1 MLSVELFIKA
11 MESLESKAFHVRP
24 LQCSRL
30 RHQLSKCQL
39 CSDCCPSG
47 AISWG
52 KSFNLDAD
60 KCTGCGICATACP
73 NGVFEANNPS
83 NEVLLQKIAAGLHH
97 SHRIIFVCSKYQQG
111 IDTASMKMG
120 DIVTVPCLG
129 RIDES
134 ILVGGIALGA
144 EAVELIDV
152 FCHNCDL
159 KSGWSIAQQTS
170 VTTNRILGMFGIS
183 EKVYFSEK
191 IPALR
196 GKKMGVAVQSSDLSS
211 QRYSRRDFFKA
222 MTQETKKATMLA
234 ASSINNRDEDNGKA
248 EIRKSGLPF
257 YLPLKRKLLL
267 NSVKKLG
274 QPACSPISAD
284 TLPFYQLKIDD
295 NCTGCGMCAYFCP
308 TGALK
313 KIEQTGKVA
322 ITFQLSNCTK
332 CNLCQ
337 EICYKEAI
345 SLLPTINPDKLLND
359 EHDLLFTSI
368 AGIPI
373 IKEPGEISG
382 L

>member
-73 NGVFEANNPS
+73 NSVFEVNNPS
-83 NEVLLQKIAAGLHH
+83 NEVLLQKIAAGLRH
-97 SHRIIFVCSKYQQG
+97 SRRIIFVCSRYQQG
-111 IDTASMKMG
+111 IDTASIKMD

-144 EAVELIDV
+144 EAMGLIDA
-152 FCHNCDL
+152 FCHDCDF

-170 VTTNRILGMFGIS
+170 VTANKILGMFGIS
-183 EKVYFSEK
+183 EKVYFSAR
-191 IPALR
+191 IPVLR
-196 GKKMGVAVQSSDLSS
+196 EKKMVVAVQSSDLSGKL
-211 QRYSRRDFFKA
+211 YSRRNFFKA
-222 MTQETKKATMLA
+222 MTQETKKATILA
-234 ASSINNRDEDNGKA
+234 ASSIINRDEDNGKA

-257 YLPLKRKLLL
+257 YLPSKRKLLL

-284 TLPFYQLKIDD
+284 ILPFYQLKIDD

-337 EICYKEAI
+337 EICYQGSI
-345 SLLPTINPDKLLND
+345 SVAPEINPDKLFSD
-359 EHDLLFTSI
+359 EKDTLFAIVTDTTK
-368 AGIPI
+368 PI
-373 IKEPGEISG
+373 EVSREKTA
-382 L
+382 

>member
-1 MLSVELFIKA
+1 MLSVELFLKA
-11 MESLESKAFHVRP
+11 MEALESKALHVHP

-30 RHQLSKCQL
+30 RHQLSKCHL
-39 CSDCCPSG
+39 CSDCCPTG
-47 AISWG
+47 AISWRE
-52 KSFNLDAD
+52 SLNIDAD

-73 NGVFEANNPS
+73 NGVFEANNPA
-83 NEVLLQKIAAGLHH
+83 NEVLLQKIAAGLQH
-97 SHRIIFVCSKYQQG
+97 SHHIIFACSRYQQE
-111 IDTASMKMG
+111 INTTSMKMG

-134 ILVGGIALGA
+134 ILVSGIALGA
-144 EAVELIDV
+144 EAMGLIDA
-152 FCHNCDL
+152 FCHDCDF
-159 KSGWSIAQQTS
+159 KSGWSIAHQTS
-170 VTTNRILGMFGIS
+170 VTANKILGMFGIS
-183 EKVYFSEK
+183 EKVYFSAR
-191 IPALR
+191 IPVLR
-196 GKKMGVAVQSSDLSS
+196 EKKMVVAVQSSDLSGK
-211 QRYSRRDFFKA
+211 RYSRRNFFKA

-234 ASSINNRDEDNGKA
+234 ASSIINRDEDNGKA

-257 YLPLKRKLLL
+257 YLPSKRKLFL

-284 TLPFYQLKIDD
+284 ILPFYQLKIDD

-313 KIEQTGKVA
+313 KIDEAGKVA